1 MRCYDRVVEVPEYGR
16 EFRIRAVQE
25 ITRFLEGADISNIEF
40 EGPEI
45 AVYIRNPKFISE
57 NEERIKELARLL
69 RKRVVVR
76 TDPRFRKS
84 KEATIEYILSLVP
97 SDVSV
102 SPEDIQFDDI
112 LGEVR
117 VLADKP
123 GKLMGKGAALRYQVL
138 AETGWRLEVYRKP
151 PMASRV
157 LDSIMRHL
165 AVASAERRKALRE
178 IGDRIYRDIT
188 VGTKYI
194 RVVGLGSFCEVG
206 RSAILVDTGESRV
219 LLDSGISP
227 SSNGVDALPYFNI
240 PEFRLEDLD
249 AIIISHA
256 HVDHMAAVPLLFK
269 YGYRG
274 PVFVTPPTRDLM
286 LLMLTDFIEL
296 TKGEGREPLF
306 TMKEVALMMTRVI
319 PVNYNIVV
327 DVAPDVKLTFTNAG
341 HILGSS
347 LVHLHIGQGLFNLL
361 YTADLKYYRI
371 RGDRGTRLLPP
382 ANEEFHRVEALII
395 EGTYGSKEPQPRD
408 KAEADLVAL
417 VNKVEKTRGKLLIPV
432 MAVGRGQ
439 DILYV
444 LNTALK
450 EKKIPEIPVYVD
462 GMIYEVTALYT
473 EYPELLAKPVRDQ
486 MLYQGEN
493 PFIGPNIVYVN
504 DESKRQEAIY
514 SQSPAVIVSTSG
526 MMTGGPILE
535 YFKHLAEDERNIL
548 GFVSYQAPG
557 TLARRL
563 AEGEREVEVR
573 EDSSTR
579 RVKVKMDVASIE
591 GFTGHSTR
599 SELLQF
605 LKYLRPKP
613 KTVVFNHGEPSALL
627 SLAQSVK
634 ESWDKLGFEAPP
646 ELLIPENL
654 ETIKLYP
661 RGSKVKVMLSY

>member
-1 MRCYDRVVEVPEYGR
+1 VVGEEVPEYGR
-16 EFRIRAVQE
+16 EFRIRAIQE

-45 AVYIRNPKFISE
+45 AVYVRNPRFILE
-57 NEERIKELARLL
+57 NEEKIKELAKLL

-76 TDPRFRKS
+76 TDPRVRKS
-84 KEATIEYILSLVP
+84 KEATIEYILSHVP
-97 SDVSV
+97 SDVNV
-102 SPEDIQFDDI
+102 SPEDIQFDDVI
-112 LGEVR
+112 GEVR

-157 LDSIMRHL
+157 LNSILRHL
-165 AVASAERRKALRE
+165 AVASPERRKALRE

-188 VGTKYI
+188 VGTRYI
-194 RVVGLGSFCEVG
+194 RIIGLGSFCEVG

-219 LLDSGISP
+219 LLDAGISP
-227 SSNGVDALPYFNI
+227 SASGVEALPYFNT

-249 AIIISHA
+249 AVIISHA
-256 HVDHMAAVPLLFK
+256 HVDHMAAVPILYK

-296 TKGEGREPLF
+296 SKGEGREPPF

-319 PVNYNIVV
+319 PVNYNVVV
-327 DVAPDVKLTFTNAG
+327 DVAPDIKSTFVNAG
-341 HILGSS
+341 HILGSA

-361 YTADLKYYRI
+361 YTSDLKYYRI
-371 RGDRGTRLLPP
+371 KGDRGTRLLPP
-382 ANEEFHRVEALII
+382 AVEEFHRVEALII
-395 EGTYGSKEPQPRD
+395 EGTYGSKEPQPRV
-408 KAEADLVAL
+408 KAEADLIAL
-417 VNKVEKTRGKLLIPV
+417 VNKLNETKGKLLIPV

-444 LNTALK
+444 LNNALK
-450 EKKIPEIPVYVD
+450 EGRIPEVPIYVD

-473 EYPELLAKPVRDQ
+473 EYPELLAKPVRDA

-493 PFIGPNIVYVN
+493 PFVGPNIVYVN
-504 DESKRQEAIY
+504 DESKRQEAINDRG
-514 SQSPAVIVSTSG
+514 PAVIISTSG

-548 GFVSYQAPG
+548 AFVSYQAPG

-563 AEGEREVEVR
+563 ADGEREVEVR
-573 EDSSTR
+573 DDSTVR
-579 RVKVKMDVASIE
+579 KVKVKMNIASIE

-605 LKYLRPKP
+605 LKYLKPKP
-613 KTVVFNHGEPSALL
+613 KTIVFNHGEPSALL
-627 SLAQSVK
+627 SLAQTVK
-634 ESWDKLGFEAPP
+634 ESWDKLGFETPP
-646 ELLIPENL
+646 ELLVPENL
-654 ETIKLYP
+654 ESIRLYP
-661 RGSKVKVMLSY
+661 RSKIRAMLYS

>member
-1 MRCYDRVVEVPEYGR
+1 VVGEEVPEYGR
-16 EFRIRAVQE
+16 EFRIRAIQE

-45 AVYIRNPKFISE
+45 AVYVRNPRFILE
-57 NEERIKELARLL
+57 NEEKIKELAKLL

-76 TDPRFRKS
+76 TDPRVRKS
-84 KEATIEYILSLVP
+84 KEATIEYILSHVP
-97 SDVSV
+97 SDVNV
-102 SPEDIQFDDI
+102 SPEDIQFDDVI
-112 LGEVR
+112 GEVR

-157 LDSIMRHL
+157 LNSILRHL
-165 AVASAERRKALRE
+165 AVASPERRKALRE

-188 VGTKYI
+188 VGTRYI
-194 RVVGLGSFCEVG
+194 RIIGLGSFCEVG

-219 LLDSGISP
+219 LLDAGISP
-227 SSNGVDALPYFNI
+227 SASGVEALPYFNT

-249 AIIISHA
+249 AVIIGHA
-256 HVDHMAAVPLLFK
+256 HVDHMAAVPILYK

-296 TKGEGREPLF
+296 SKGEGREPPF

-319 PVNYNIVV
+319 PVNYNVVV
-327 DVAPDVKLTFTNAG
+327 DVAPDIKLTFVNAG
-341 HILGSS
+341 HILGSA

-361 YTADLKYYRI
+361 YTSDLKYYRI
-371 RGDRGTRLLPP
+371 KGDRGARLLPP
-382 ANEEFHRVEALII
+382 AVEEFHRVEALII

-408 KAEADLVAL
+408 KAEADLIAL
-417 VNKVEKTRGKLLIPV
+417 VNKLNETKGKILIPV

-444 LNTALK
+444 LNNALK
-450 EKKIPEIPVYVD
+450 EGRIPEVPIYVD

-473 EYPELLAKPVRDQ
+473 EYPELLAKPVRDA

-493 PFIGPNIVYVN
+493 PFVGPNIVYVN
-504 DESKRQEAIY
+504 DESKRQEAINDRG
-514 SQSPAVIVSTSG
+514 PAVIISTSG

-548 GFVSYQAPG
+548 AFVSYQAPG

-563 AEGEREVEVR
+563 ADGEREVEVR
-573 EDSSTR
+573 DDSTVR
-579 RVKVKMDVASIE
+579 KVKVKMNIVSIE

-605 LKYLRPKP
+605 LKYLKPKP
-613 KTVVFNHGEPSALL
+613 RTIVFNHGEPSALL
-627 SLAQSVK
+627 SLAQTVK
-634 ESWDKLGFEAPP
+634 ESWDKLGFETPP

-654 ETIKLYP
+654 ESIRLYP
-661 RGSKVKVMLSY
+661 RSKVRVMLYS

>member
-1 MRCYDRVVEVPEYGR
+1 VVGEEVPEYGR
-16 EFRIRAVQE
+16 EFRIRAIQE

-45 AVYIRNPKFISE
+45 AVYVRNPRFILE
-57 NEERIKELARLL
+57 NEEKIKELAKLL

-76 TDPRFRKS
+76 TDPRVRKS
-84 KEATIEYILSLVP
+84 KEATIEYILSHVP
-97 SDVSV
+97 SDVNV
-102 SPEDIQFDDI
+102 SPEDIQFDDVI
-112 LGEVR
+112 GEVR

-157 LDSIMRHL
+157 LNSILRHL
-165 AVASAERRKALRE
+165 AVASPERRKALRE

-188 VGTKYI
+188 VGTRYI
-194 RVVGLGSFCEVG
+194 RIIGLGSFCEVG

-219 LLDSGISP
+219 LLDAGISP
-227 SSNGVDALPYFNI
+227 SASGVEALPYFNT

-249 AIIISHA
+249 AVIISHA
-256 HVDHMAAVPLLFK
+256 HVDHMAAVPILYK

-274 PVFVTPPTRDLM
+274 PVFITPPTRDLM

-296 TKGEGREPLF
+296 SKGEGREPPF

-319 PVNYNIVV
+319 PVNYNVVV
-327 DVAPDVKLTFTNAG
+327 DVAPDIKLTFVNAG
-341 HILGSS
+341 HILGSA

-361 YTADLKYYRI
+361 YTSDLKYYRI
-371 RGDRGTRLLPP
+371 KGDRGTRLLPP
-382 ANEEFHRVEALII
+382 AVEEFHRVEALII

-408 KAEADLVAL
+408 KAEADLITL
-417 VNKVEKTRGKLLIPV
+417 VNKLNETKGKILIPV

-444 LNTALK
+444 LNNALK
-450 EKKIPEIPVYVD
+450 EGRIPEVPIYVD

-473 EYPELLAKPVRDQ
+473 EYPELLAKPVRDA

-493 PFIGPNIVYVN
+493 PFVGPNIVYVN
-504 DESKRQEAIY
+504 DESKRQEAINDRG
-514 SQSPAVIVSTSG
+514 PAVIISTSG

-548 GFVSYQAPG
+548 AFVSYQAPG

-563 AEGEREVEVR
+563 ADGEREVEVR
-573 EDSSTR
+573 DDSTVR
-579 RVKVKMDVASIE
+579 KVKVKMNIVSIE

-605 LKYLRPKP
+605 LKYLKPKP
-613 KTVVFNHGEPSALL
+613 RTIVFNHGEPSALL
-627 SLAQSVK
+627 SLAQTVK
-634 ESWDKLGFEAPP
+634 ESWDKLGFETPP

-654 ETIKLYP
+654 ESIRLYP
-661 RGSKVKVMLSY
+661 RSKIRVMLYS

>member
-1 MRCYDRVVEVPEYGR
+1 MVEVPEYGR

>member
-1 MRCYDRVVEVPEYGR
+1 VVGEEVPEYGR

-45 AVYIRNPKFISE
+45 AVYVRNPRFILE
-57 NEERIKELARLL
+57 NEEKIKELAKLL

-76 TDPRFRKS
+76 TDPRVRKS
-84 KEATIEYILSLVP
+84 KEATIEYILSHVP
-97 SDVSV
+97 SDVNV
-102 SPEDIQFDDI
+102 SPEDIQFDDVI
-112 LGEVR
+112 GEVR

-157 LDSIMRHL
+157 LNSILRHL
-165 AVASAERRKALRE
+165 AVASPERRKALRE

-188 VGTKYI
+188 VGTRYI
-194 RVVGLGSFCEVG
+194 RIIGLGSFCEVG

-219 LLDSGISP
+219 LLDAGISP
-227 SSNGVDALPYFNI
+227 SASGVEALPYFNT

-249 AIIISHA
+249 AVIISHA
-256 HVDHMAAVPLLFK
+256 HVDHMAAVPILYK

-296 TKGEGREPLF
+296 SKGEGREPPF

-319 PVNYNIVV
+319 PVNYNVVV
-327 DVAPDVKLTFTNAG
+327 DVAPDIKLTFVNAG
-341 HILGSS
+341 HILGSA

-361 YTADLKYYRI
+361 YTSDLKYYRI
-371 RGDRGTRLLPP
+371 KGDRGTRLLPP
-382 ANEEFHRVEALII
+382 AVEEFHRIEALII

-408 KAEADLVAL
+408 KAEADLITL
-417 VNKVEKTRGKLLIPV
+417 VNKLNETKGKILIPV

-444 LNTALK
+444 LNNALK
-450 EKKIPEIPVYVD
+450 EGRIPEVPIYVD

-473 EYPELLAKPVRDQ
+473 EYPELLAKPVRDT

-493 PFIGPNIVYVN
+493 PFVGPNIVYVN
-504 DESKRQEAIY
+504 DESKRQEAINDRG
-514 SQSPAVIVSTSG
+514 PAVIISTSG

-535 YFKHLAEDERNIL
+535 YFKYLAEDERNIL
-548 GFVSYQAPG
+548 AFVSYQAPG

-563 AEGEREVEVR
+563 ADGEREVEVR
-573 EDSSTR
+573 DDSTMR
-579 RVKVKMDVASIE
+579 KVKVKMNIVSIE

-605 LKYLRPKP
+605 LKYLKPKP
-613 KTVVFNHGEPSALL
+613 RTIVFNHGEPSALL
-627 SLAQSVK
+627 SLAQTVK
-634 ESWDKLGFEAPP
+634 ESWDKLGFETPP

-654 ETIKLYP
+654 ESIRLYP
-661 RGSKVKVMLSY
+661 RSKIRVMLYS

>member
-1 MRCYDRVVEVPEYGR
+1 VVGEEVPEYGR
-16 EFRIRAVQE
+16 EFRIRAIQE

-45 AVYIRNPKFISE
+45 AVYVRNPRFILE
-57 NEERIKELARLL
+57 NEEKIKELAKLL

-76 TDPRFRKS
+76 TDPRVRKS
-84 KEATIEYILSLVP
+84 KEATIEYILSHVP
-97 SDVSV
+97 SDVNV
-102 SPEDIQFDDI
+102 SPEDIQFDDVI
-112 LGEVR
+112 GEVR

-157 LDSIMRHL
+157 LNSILRHL
-165 AVASAERRKALRE
+165 AVASPERRKALRE

-188 VGTKYI
+188 VGTRYI
-194 RVVGLGSFCEVG
+194 RIIGLGSFCEVG
-206 RSAILVDTGESRV
+206 RSAILVDTGESKV
-219 LLDSGISP
+219 LLDAGISP
-227 SSNGVDALPYFNI
+227 SASGVEALPYFNT

-249 AIIISHA
+249 AVIISHA
-256 HVDHMAAVPLLFK
+256 HVDHMAAVPILYK

-296 TKGEGREPLF
+296 SKGEGREPPF

-319 PVNYNIVV
+319 PVNYNVVV
-327 DVAPDVKLTFTNAG
+327 DVAPDIKLTFVNAG
-341 HILGSS
+341 HILGSA

-361 YTADLKYYRI
+361 YTSDLKYYRI
-371 RGDRGTRLLPP
+371 KGDRGTRLLPP
-382 ANEEFHRVEALII
+382 AVEEFHRVEALII

-408 KAEADLVAL
+408 KAEADLIAL
-417 VNKVEKTRGKLLIPV
+417 VNKLNETKGKLLIPV

-444 LNTALK
+444 LNNALK
-450 EKKIPEIPVYVD
+450 EGRIPEVPIYVD

-473 EYPELLAKPVRDQ
+473 EYPELLAKPVRDA

-493 PFIGPNIVYVN
+493 PFVGPNIVYVN
-504 DESKRQEAIY
+504 DESKRQEAINDRG
-514 SQSPAVIVSTSG
+514 PAVIISTSG

-548 GFVSYQAPG
+548 AFVSYQAPG

-563 AEGEREVEVR
+563 ADGEREVEVR
-573 EDSSTR
+573 DDSTVR
-579 RVKVKMDVASIE
+579 KVKVKMNIVSIE

-605 LKYLRPKP
+605 LKYLKPKP
-613 KTVVFNHGEPSALL
+613 RTIVFNHGEPSALL
-627 SLAQSVK
+627 SLAQTVK
-634 ESWDKLGFEAPP
+634 ESWDKLGFETPP

-654 ETIKLYP
+654 ESIRLYP
-661 RGSKVKVMLSY
+661 RSKVRVMLYS

>member
-1 MRCYDRVVEVPEYGR
+1 MVGEEVPEYGR
-16 EFRIRAVQE
+16 EFRIRAIQE

-45 AVYIRNPKFISE
+45 AVYVRNPRFILE
-57 NEERIKELARLL
+57 NEEKIKELAKLL

-76 TDPRFRKS
+76 TDPRVRKS
-84 KEATIEYILSLVP
+84 KEATIEYILSHVP
-97 SDVSV
+97 SDVNV
-102 SPEDIQFDDI
+102 SPEDIQFDDVI
-112 LGEVR
+112 GEVR

-157 LDSIMRHL
+157 LNSILRHL
-165 AVASAERRKALRE
+165 AVASPERRKALRE

-188 VGTKYI
+188 VGTRYI
-194 RVVGLGSFCEVG
+194 RIIGLGSFCEVG

-219 LLDSGISP
+219 LLDAGISP
-227 SSNGVDALPYFNI
+227 SASGVEALPYFNT

-249 AIIISHA
+249 AVIISHA
-256 HVDHMAAVPLLFK
+256 HVDHMAAVPLLYK

-296 TKGEGREPLF
+296 SKGEGREPPF

-319 PVNYNIVV
+319 PVNYNVVV
-327 DVAPDVKLTFTNAG
+327 DVAPDIKLTFVNAG
-341 HILGSS
+341 HILGSA

-361 YTADLKYYRI
+361 YTSDLKYYRI
-371 RGDRGTRLLPP
+371 KGDRGTRLLPP
-382 ANEEFHRVEALII
+382 AVEEFHRVEALII
-395 EGTYGSKEPQPRD
+395 EGTYGSKEPQPRV
-408 KAEADLVAL
+408 KAEADLIAL
-417 VNKVEKTRGKLLIPV
+417 VNKLNETKGKILIPV

-444 LNTALK
+444 LNNALK
-450 EKKIPEIPVYVD
+450 EGRIPEVPIYVD

-473 EYPELLAKPVRDQ
+473 EYPELLAKPVRDA

-493 PFIGPNIVYVN
+493 PFVGPNIVYVN
-504 DESKRQEAIY
+504 DESKRQEAINDRG
-514 SQSPAVIVSTSG
+514 PAVIISTSG

-548 GFVSYQAPG
+548 AFVSYQAPG

-563 AEGEREVEVR
+563 ADGEREVEVR
-573 EDSSTR
+573 DDSTVR
-579 RVKVKMDVASIE
+579 KVKVKMNIVSIE

-605 LKYLRPKP
+605 LKYLKPKP
-613 KTVVFNHGEPSALL
+613 RTIVFNHGEPSALL
-627 SLAQSVK
+627 SLTQTVK
-634 ESWDKLGFEAPP
+634 ESWDKLGFETPP

-654 ETIKLYP
+654 ESIRLYP
-661 RGSKVKVMLSY
+661 RSKVRVMLYS

>member
-1 MRCYDRVVEVPEYGR
+1 MVEEVPEYGR
-16 EFRIRAVQE
+16 EFRVRAVQE
-25 ITRFLEGADISNIEF
+25 ITRFLEGADVSNIEF

-45 AVYIRNPKFISE
+45 AVYIRNPRFISE
-57 NEERIKELARLL
+57 NEDRIKELAKLL

-76 TDPRFRKS
+76 TDPRVRKS

-97 SDVSV
+97 SDVNV

-188 VGTKYI
+188 VGTRYI
-194 RVVGLGSFCEVG
+194 RVIGLGSFCEVG
-206 RSAILVDTGESRV
+206 RSAILVDTGESKV

-227 SSNGVDALPYFNI
+227 SSNGVDALPYFNT

-249 AIIISHA
+249 AIVISHA

-269 YGYRG
+269 FGYRG

-306 TMKEVALMMTRVI
+306 TMKEVALMMTRVV
-319 PVNYNIVV
+319 PVNYNVVV

-361 YTADLKYYRI
+361 YTGDLKYYRI
-371 RGDRGTRLLPP
+371 KGDRGTRLLPP

-408 KAEADLVAL
+408 KAEADLIAL
-417 VNKVEKTRGKLLIPV
+417 VNRIKETGGKLLIPV

-450 EKKIPEIPVYVD
+450 EKKIPEVPVYVD

-473 EYPELLAKPVRDQ
+473 EYPELLAKPVRDA

-493 PFIGPNIVYVN
+493 PFIGSNIVYVN

-514 SQSPAVIVSTSG
+514 SQGPAVIVSTSG
-526 MMTGGPILE
+526 MMTGGPVIE
-535 YFKHLAEDERNIL
+535 YFKNLAEDERNIL

-563 AEGEREVEVR
+563 ADGEREVEVR
-573 EDSSTR
+573 DDSSVR
-579 RVKVKMDVASIE
+579 KVKVKMDVVSIE

-599 SELLQF
+599 SELIQF
-605 LKYLRPKP
+605 LRYLRPKP
-613 KTVVFNHGEPSALL
+613 KTIILNHGEPSALL

-654 ETIKLYP
+654 ESVKLYP
-661 RGSKVKVMLSY
+661 RSSKVRVMLSY

>member
-1 MRCYDRVVEVPEYGR
+1 MVGEEVPEYGR
-16 EFRIRAVQE
+16 EFRIRAIQE

-45 AVYIRNPKFISE
+45 AVYVRNPRFILE
-57 NEERIKELARLL
+57 NEEKIKELAKLL

-76 TDPRFRKS
+76 TDPRVRKS
-84 KEATIEYILSLVP
+84 KEATIEYILSHVP
-97 SDVSV
+97 SDVNV
-102 SPEDIQFDDI
+102 SPEDIQFDDVI
-112 LGEVR
+112 GEVR

-157 LDSIMRHL
+157 LNSILRHL
-165 AVASAERRKALRE
+165 AVASPERRKALRE

-188 VGTKYI
+188 VGTRYI
-194 RVVGLGSFCEVG
+194 RIIGLGSFCEVG

-219 LLDSGISP
+219 LLDAGISP
-227 SSNGVDALPYFNI
+227 SASGVEALPYFNT

-249 AIIISHA
+249 AVIISHA
-256 HVDHMAAVPLLFK
+256 HVDHMAAVPILYK

-296 TKGEGREPLF
+296 SKGEGREPPF

-319 PVNYNIVV
+319 PVNYNVVV
-327 DVAPDVKLTFTNAG
+327 DVAPDIKLTFVNAG
-341 HILGSS
+341 HILGSA

-361 YTADLKYYRI
+361 YTSDLKYYRI
-371 RGDRGTRLLPP
+371 KGDRGTRLLPP
-382 ANEEFHRVEALII
+382 AVEEFHRVEALII

-408 KAEADLVAL
+408 KAEADLIAL
-417 VNKVEKTRGKLLIPV
+417 VNKLNETKGKLLIPV

-444 LNTALK
+444 LNNALK
-450 EKKIPEIPVYVD
+450 EGRIPEVPIYVD

-473 EYPELLAKPVRDQ
+473 EYPELLAKPVRDA

-493 PFIGPNIVYVN
+493 PFVGPNIVYVN
-504 DESKRQEAIY
+504 DESKRQEAINDRG
-514 SQSPAVIVSTSG
+514 PAVIISTSG

-548 GFVSYQAPG
+548 AFVSYQAPG

-563 AEGEREVEVR
+563 ADGEREVEVR
-573 EDSSTR
+573 DDSTVR
-579 RVKVKMDVASIE
+579 KVKVKMNIVSIE

-605 LKYLRPKP
+605 LKYLKPKP
-613 KTVVFNHGEPSALL
+613 RTIVFNHGEPSALL
-627 SLAQSVK
+627 SLAQTVK
-634 ESWDKLGFEAPP
+634 ESWDKLGFETPP

-654 ETIKLYP
+654 ESIRLYP
-661 RGSKVKVMLSY
+661 RSKIRVMLYS

>member
-1 MRCYDRVVEVPEYGR
+1 MVGEEVPEYGR
-16 EFRIRAVQE
+16 EFRIRAIQE

-45 AVYIRNPKFISE
+45 AVYVRNPRFILE
-57 NEERIKELARLL
+57 NEEKIKELAKLL

-76 TDPRFRKS
+76 TDPRVRKS
-84 KEATIEYILSLVP
+84 KEATIEYILSHVP
-97 SDVSV
+97 SDVNV
-102 SPEDIQFDDI
+102 SPEDIQFDDVI
-112 LGEVR
+112 GEVR

-157 LDSIMRHL
+157 LNSILRHL
-165 AVASAERRKALRE
+165 AVASPERRKALRE

-188 VGTKYI
+188 VGTRYI
-194 RVVGLGSFCEVG
+194 RIIGLGSFCEVG

-219 LLDSGISP
+219 LLDAGISP
-227 SSNGVDALPYFNI
+227 SASGVEALPYFNT

-249 AIIISHA
+249 AVIISHA
-256 HVDHMAAVPLLFK
+256 HVDHMAAVPILYK

-274 PVFVTPPTRDLM
+274 PVFITPPTRDLM

-296 TKGEGREPLF
+296 SKGEGREPPF

-319 PVNYNIVV
+319 PVNYNVVV
-327 DVAPDVKLTFTNAG
+327 DVAPDIKLTFVNAG
-341 HILGSS
+341 HILGSA

-361 YTADLKYYRI
+361 YTSDLKYYRI
-371 RGDRGTRLLPP
+371 KGDRGTRLLPP
-382 ANEEFHRVEALII
+382 AVEEFHRVEALII

-408 KAEADLVAL
+408 KAEADLITL
-417 VNKVEKTRGKLLIPV
+417 VNKLNETKGKILIPV

-444 LNTALK
+444 LNNALK
-450 EKKIPEIPVYVD
+450 EGRIPEVPIYVD

-473 EYPELLAKPVRDQ
+473 EYPELLAKPVRDA

-493 PFIGPNIVYVN
+493 PFVGPNIVYVN
-504 DESKRQEAIY
+504 DESKRQEAINDRG
-514 SQSPAVIVSTSG
+514 PAVIISTSG

-548 GFVSYQAPG
+548 AFVSYQAPG

-563 AEGEREVEVR
+563 ADGEREVEVR
-573 EDSSTR
+573 DDSTVR
-579 RVKVKMDVASIE
+579 KVKVKMNIVSIE

-605 LKYLRPKP
+605 LKYLKPKP
-613 KTVVFNHGEPSALL
+613 RTIVFNHGEPSALL
-627 SLAQSVK
+627 SLAQTVK
-634 ESWDKLGFEAPP
+634 ESWDKLGFETPP

-654 ETIKLYP
+654 ESIRLYP
-661 RGSKVKVMLSY
+661 RSKIRVMLYS

>member
-1 MRCYDRVVEVPEYGR
+1 MVGEEVPEYGR
-16 EFRIRAVQE
+16 EFRIRAIQE

-45 AVYIRNPKFISE
+45 AVYVRNPRFILE
-57 NEERIKELARLL
+57 NEEKIKELAKLL

-76 TDPRFRKS
+76 TDPRVRKS
-84 KEATIEYILSLVP
+84 KEATIEYILSHVP
-97 SDVSV
+97 SDVNV
-102 SPEDIQFDDI
+102 SPEDIQFDDVI
-112 LGEVR
+112 GEVR

-157 LDSIMRHL
+157 LNSILRHL
-165 AVASAERRKALRE
+165 AVASPERRKALRE

-188 VGTKYI
+188 VGTRYI
-194 RVVGLGSFCEVG
+194 RIIGLGSFCEVG

-219 LLDSGISP
+219 LLDAGISP
-227 SSNGVDALPYFNI
+227 SASGVEALPYFNT

-249 AIIISHA
+249 AVIISHA
-256 HVDHMAAVPLLFK
+256 HVDHMAAVPLLYK

-296 TKGEGREPLF
+296 SKGEGREPPF

-319 PVNYNIVV
+319 PVNYNVVV
-327 DVAPDVKLTFTNAG
+327 DVAPDIKLTFVNAG
-341 HILGSS
+341 HILGSA

-361 YTADLKYYRI
+361 YTSDLKYYRI
-371 RGDRGTRLLPP
+371 KGDRGTRLLPP
-382 ANEEFHRVEALII
+382 AVEEFHRVEALII

-408 KAEADLVAL
+408 KAEADLIAL
-417 VNKVEKTRGKLLIPV
+417 VNKLNETKGKILIPV

-444 LNTALK
+444 LNNALK
-450 EKKIPEIPVYVD
+450 EGRIPEVPIYVD

-473 EYPELLAKPVRDQ
+473 EYPELLAKPVRDA

-493 PFIGPNIVYVN
+493 PFVGPNIVYVN
-504 DESKRQEAIY
+504 DESKRQEAINDRG
-514 SQSPAVIVSTSG
+514 PAVIISTSG

-548 GFVSYQAPG
+548 AFVSYQAPG

-563 AEGEREVEVR
+563 ADGEREVEVR
-573 EDSSTR
+573 DDSTVR
-579 RVKVKMDVASIE
+579 KVKVKMNIVSIE

-605 LKYLRPKP
+605 LKYLKPKP
-613 KTVVFNHGEPSALL
+613 RTIVFNHGEPSALL
-627 SLAQSVK
+627 SLAQTVK
-634 ESWDKLGFEAPP
+634 ESWDKLGFETPP

-654 ETIKLYP
+654 ESIRLYP
-661 RGSKVKVMLSY
+661 RSKIRVMLYN

>member
-1 MRCYDRVVEVPEYGR
+1 VVGEEVPEYGR
-16 EFRIRAVQE
+16 EFRIRAIQE

-45 AVYIRNPKFISE
+45 AVYVRNPRFILE
-57 NEERIKELARLL
+57 NEEKIKELAKLL

-76 TDPRFRKS
+76 TDPRVRKS
-84 KEATIEYILSLVP
+84 KEATIEYILSHVP
-97 SDVSV
+97 SDVNV
-102 SPEDIQFDDI
+102 SPEDIQFDDVI
-112 LGEVR
+112 GEVR

-157 LDSIMRHL
+157 LNSILRHL
-165 AVASAERRKALRE
+165 AVASPERRKALRE

-188 VGTKYI
+188 VGTRYI
-194 RVVGLGSFCEVG
+194 RIIGLGSFCEVG

-219 LLDSGISP
+219 LLDAGISP
-227 SSNGVDALPYFNI
+227 SASGVEALPYFNT

-249 AIIISHA
+249 AVIISHA
-256 HVDHMAAVPLLFK
+256 HVDHMAAVPILYK

-296 TKGEGREPLF
+296 SKGEGREPPF

-319 PVNYNIVV
+319 PVNYNVVV
-327 DVAPDVKLTFTNAG
+327 DVAPDIKLTFVNAG
-341 HILGSS
+341 HILGSA

-361 YTADLKYYRI
+361 YTSDLKYYRI
-371 RGDRGTRLLPP
+371 KGDRGTRLLPP
-382 ANEEFHRVEALII
+382 AVEEFHRVEALII

-408 KAEADLVAL
+408 KAEADLIAL
-417 VNKVEKTRGKLLIPV
+417 VNKLNETKGKLLIPV

-444 LNTALK
+444 LNNALK
-450 EKKIPEIPVYVD
+450 EGRIPEVPIYVD

-473 EYPELLAKPVRDQ
+473 EYPELLAKPVRDA

-493 PFIGPNIVYVN
+493 PFVGPNIVYVN
-504 DESKRQEAIY
+504 DESKRQEAINDRG
-514 SQSPAVIVSTSG
+514 PAVIISTSG

-548 GFVSYQAPG
+548 AFVSYQAPG

-563 AEGEREVEVR
+563 ADGEREVEVR
-573 EDSSTR
+573 DDSTVR
-579 RVKVKMDVASIE
+579 KVKVKMNIVSIE

-605 LKYLRPKP
+605 LKYLKPKP
-613 KTVVFNHGEPSALL
+613 RTIVFNHGEPSALL
-627 SLAQSVK
+627 SLAQTVK
-634 ESWDKLGFEAPP
+634 ESWDKLGFETPP

-654 ETIKLYP
+654 ESIRLYP
-661 RGSKVKVMLSY
+661 RSKVRVMLYS

>member
-1 MRCYDRVVEVPEYGR
+1 VVGEEVPEYGR
-16 EFRIRAVQE
+16 EFRIRAIQE

-45 AVYIRNPKFISE
+45 AVYVRNPRFILE
-57 NEERIKELARLL
+57 NEEKIKELAKLL

-76 TDPRFRKS
+76 TDPRVRKS
-84 KEATIEYILSLVP
+84 KEATIEYILSHVP
-97 SDVSV
+97 SDVNV
-102 SPEDIQFDDI
+102 SPEDIQFDDVI
-112 LGEVR
+112 GEVR

-157 LDSIMRHL
+157 LNSILRHL
-165 AVASAERRKALRE
+165 AVASPERRKALRE

-188 VGTKYI
+188 VGTRYI
-194 RVVGLGSFCEVG
+194 RIIGLGSFCEVG

-219 LLDSGISP
+219 LLDAGISP
-227 SSNGVDALPYFNI
+227 SASGVEALPYFNT

-249 AIIISHA
+249 AVIISHA
-256 HVDHMAAVPLLFK
+256 HVDHMAAVPILYK

-296 TKGEGREPLF
+296 SKGEGREPPF

-319 PVNYNIVV
+319 PVNYNVVV
-327 DVAPDVKLTFTNAG
+327 DVAPDIKLTFVNAG
-341 HILGSS
+341 HILGSA

-361 YTADLKYYRI
+361 YTSDLKYYRI
-371 RGDRGTRLLPP
+371 KGDRGTRLLPP
-382 ANEEFHRVEALII
+382 AVEEFHRVEALII

-408 KAEADLVAL
+408 KAEADLIAL
-417 VNKVEKTRGKLLIPV
+417 VNKLNETKGKLLIPV

-444 LNTALK
+444 LNNALK
-450 EKKIPEIPVYVD
+450 EGRIPEVPIYVD

-473 EYPELLAKPVRDQ
+473 EYPELLAKPVRDA

-493 PFIGPNIVYVN
+493 PFVGPNIVYVN
-504 DESKRQEAIY
+504 DESKRQEAINDRG
-514 SQSPAVIVSTSG
+514 PAVIISTSG

-548 GFVSYQAPG
+548 AFVSYQAPG

-563 AEGEREVEVR
+563 ADGEREVEVR
-573 EDSSTR
+573 DDSTVR
-579 RVKVKMDVASIE
+579 KVKVKMNIVSIE

-605 LKYLRPKP
+605 LKYLKPKP
-613 KTVVFNHGEPSALL
+613 RTIVFNHGEPSALL
-627 SLAQSVK
+627 SLAQTVK
-634 ESWDKLGFEAPP
+634 ESWDKLGFETPP

-654 ETIKLYP
+654 ESIRLYP
-661 RGSKVKVMLSY
+661 RSKIRVMLYS

>member
-1 MRCYDRVVEVPEYGR
+1 LRCYDRVVEVPEYGR

-432 MAVGRGQ
+432 MAVGR
-439 DILYV
+439 V
-444 LNTALK
+444 R
-450 EKKIPEIPVYVD
+450 
-462 GMIYEVTALYT
+462 IYYT
-473 EYPELLAKPVRDQ
+473 
-486 MLYQGEN
+486 
-493 PFIGPNIVYVN
+493 
-504 DESKRQEAIY
+504 S
-514 SQSPAVIVSTSG
+514 
-526 MMTGGPILE
+526 
-535 YFKHLAEDERNIL
+535 
-548 GFVSYQAPG
+548 
-557 TLARRL
+557 
-563 AEGEREVEVR
+563 
-573 EDSSTR
+573 
-579 RVKVKMDVASIE
+579 
-591 GFTGHSTR
+591 
-599 SELLQF
+599 
-605 LKYLRPKP
+605 
-613 KTVVFNHGEPSALL
+613 
-627 SLAQSVK
+627 
-634 ESWDKLGFEAPP
+634 
-646 ELLIPENL
+646 
-654 ETIKLYP
+654 
-661 RGSKVKVMLSY
+661 

>member
-1 MRCYDRVVEVPEYGR
+1 MKVVGEEIPEYGR
-16 EFRIRAVQE
+16 EFRIRAIQE

-45 AVYIRNPKFISE
+45 AVYVRNPKFILE
-57 NEERIKELARLL
+57 NEEKIKELAKLL

-76 TDPRFRKS
+76 TDPRVRKS
-84 KEATIEYILSLVP
+84 KEATIEYILSHVP

-157 LDSIMRHL
+157 LNSIMRHL

-188 VGTKYI
+188 VGTRYI
-194 RVVGLGSFCEVG
+194 RIIGLGSFCEVG
-206 RSAILVDTGESRV
+206 RSAILVDTGESKV
-219 LLDSGISP
+219 LLDAGISP

-240 PEFRLEDLD
+240 PEFRLEELD
-249 AIIISHA
+249 AVIISHA
-256 HVDHMAAVPLLFK
+256 HIDHMAALPLLFK

-296 TKGEGREPLF
+296 SKGEGREPLF
-306 TMKEVALMMTRVI
+306 TMKEVALMMTRII
-319 PVNYNIVV
+319 PVNYNVVV
-327 DVAPDVKLTFTNAG
+327 DVAPDIKLTFTNAG

-361 YTADLKYYRI
+361 YTSDLKYYRI
-371 RGDRGTRLLPP
+371 KGDRGTRLLPP

-408 KAEADLVAL
+408 KAEADLIAL
-417 VNKVEKTRGKLLIPV
+417 VHKINETKGKLLIPV

-444 LNTALK
+444 LNAALK
-450 EKKIPEIPVYVD
+450 EGKIPEIPIYVD

-473 EYPELLAKPVRDQ
+473 EYPELLAKPVRDL

-493 PFIGPNIVYVN
+493 PFVGPNIIYVN

-514 SQSPAVIVSTSG
+514 DKGPAVIISTSG
-526 MMTGGPILE
+526 MMTGGPVIE

-563 AEGEREVEVR
+563 ADGEREVEVR
-573 EDSSTR
+573 EDSGVR
-579 RVKVKMDVASIE
+579 KVKVKMNVVSIE

-605 LKYLRPKP
+605 LRYLRPKP
-613 KTVVFNHGEPSALL
+613 RTIIFNHGEPSALL
-627 SLAQSVK
+627 SLAQTVK

-661 RGSKVKVMLSY
+661 RSSKIRVMLSY

>member
-1 MRCYDRVVEVPEYGR
+1 MGEEVPEYGR
-16 EFRIRAVQE
+16 EFRIRAIQE

-45 AVYIRNPKFISE
+45 AVYVRNPRFILE
-57 NEERIKELARLL
+57 NEEKIKELAKLL

-76 TDPRFRKS
+76 TDPRVRKS
-84 KEATIEYILSLVP
+84 KEATIEYILSHVP
-97 SDVSV
+97 SDVNV
-102 SPEDIQFDDI
+102 SPEDIQFDDVI
-112 LGEVR
+112 GEVR

-157 LDSIMRHL
+157 LNSILRHL
-165 AVASAERRKALRE
+165 AVASPERRKALRE

-188 VGTKYI
+188 VGTRHI
-194 RVVGLGSFCEVG
+194 RIIGLGSFCEVG

-219 LLDSGISP
+219 LLDAGISP
-227 SSNGVDALPYFNI
+227 SASGVEALPYFNT

-249 AIIISHA
+249 AVIISHA
-256 HVDHMAAVPLLFK
+256 HVDHMAAVPILYK

-296 TKGEGREPLF
+296 SKGEGREPPF

-319 PVNYNIVV
+319 PVNYNVVV
-327 DVAPDVKLTFTNAG
+327 DVAPDMKLTFVNAG
-341 HILGSS
+341 HILGSA

-361 YTADLKYYRI
+361 YTSDLKYYRI
-371 RGDRGTRLLPP
+371 KGDRGARLLPP
-382 ANEEFHRVEALII
+382 AVEEFHRVEALII

-408 KAEADLVAL
+408 KAEADLIAL
-417 VNKVEKTRGKLLIPV
+417 VNKLNETKGKLLIPV

-444 LNTALK
+444 LNNALK
-450 EKKIPEIPVYVD
+450 EGRIPEVPIYVD

-473 EYPELLAKPVRDQ
+473 EYPELLAKPVRDA

-493 PFIGPNIVYVN
+493 PFVGPNIVYVN
-504 DESKRQEAIY
+504 DESKRQEAINDRG
-514 SQSPAVIVSTSG
+514 PAVIISTSG

-548 GFVSYQAPG
+548 AFVSYQAPG

-563 AEGEREVEVR
+563 ADGEREVEVR
-573 EDSSTR
+573 DDSTVR
-579 RVKVKMDVASIE
+579 KVKVKMNIVSIE

-605 LKYLRPKP
+605 LKYLKPKP
-613 KTVVFNHGEPSALL
+613 RTIVFNHGEPSALL
-627 SLAQSVK
+627 SLAQTVK
-634 ESWDKLGFEAPP
+634 ESWDKLGFETPP

-654 ETIKLYP
+654 ESIRLYP
-661 RGSKVKVMLSY
+661 RSKIRVMLYS

>member
-1 MRCYDRVVEVPEYGR
+1 LRCYDRVVEVPEYGR

>member
-1 MRCYDRVVEVPEYGR
+1 VVEVPEYGR

>member
-1 MRCYDRVVEVPEYGR
+1 
-16 EFRIRAVQE
+16 
-25 ITRFLEGADISNIEF
+25 
-40 EGPEI
+40 
-45 AVYIRNPKFISE
+45 
-57 NEERIKELARLL
+57 
-69 RKRVVVR
+69 
-76 TDPRFRKS
+76 
-84 KEATIEYILSLVP
+84 
-97 SDVSV
+97 V
-102 SPEDIQFDDI
+102 SPEDIQFDDVI
-112 LGEVR
+112 GEVR

-157 LDSIMRHL
+157 LNSILRHL
-165 AVASAERRKALRE
+165 AVASPERRKALRE

-188 VGTKYI
+188 VGTRYI
-194 RVVGLGSFCEVG
+194 RIIGLGSFCEVG

-219 LLDSGISP
+219 LLDAGISP
-227 SSNGVDALPYFNI
+227 SASGVEALPYFNT

-249 AIIISHA
+249 AVIISHA
-256 HVDHMAAVPLLFK
+256 HVDHMAAVPILYK

-296 TKGEGREPLF
+296 SKGEGREPPF

-319 PVNYNIVV
+319 PVNYNVVV
-327 DVAPDVKLTFTNAG
+327 DVAPDMKLTFVNAG
-341 HILGSS
+341 HILGSA

-361 YTADLKYYRI
+361 YTSDLKYYRI
-371 RGDRGTRLLPP
+371 KGDRGTRLLPP
-382 ANEEFHRVEALII
+382 AVEEFHRVEALII

-408 KAEADLVAL
+408 KAEADLIAL
-417 VNKVEKTRGKLLIPV
+417 VNKLNETKGKLLIPV

-444 LNTALK
+444 LNNALK
-450 EKKIPEIPVYVD
+450 EGRIPEVPIYVD

-473 EYPELLAKPVRDQ
+473 EYPELLAKPVRDA

-493 PFIGPNIVYVN
+493 PFVGPNIVYVN
-504 DESKRQEAIY
+504 DESKRQEAINDRG
-514 SQSPAVIVSTSG
+514 PAVIISTSG

-548 GFVSYQAPG
+548 AFVSYQAPG

-563 AEGEREVEVR
+563 ADGEREVEVR
-573 EDSSTR
+573 DDSTVR
-579 RVKVKMDVASIE
+579 KVKVKMNIVSIE

-605 LKYLRPKP
+605 LKYLKPKP
-613 KTVVFNHGEPSALL
+613 RTIVFNHGEPSALL
-627 SLAQSVK
+627 SLAQTVK
-634 ESWDKLGFEAPP
+634 ESWDKLGFETPP

-654 ETIKLYP
+654 ESIRLYP
-661 RGSKVKVMLSY
+661 RSKVRVMLYS

>member
-1 MRCYDRVVEVPEYGR
+1 MEEIPEYGR
-16 EFRIRAVQE
+16 EFRVRAVQE
-25 ITRFLEGADISNIEF
+25 IMRVLEGADISNIEF

-45 AVYIRNPKFISE
+45 AVYVRNPKFILE
-57 NEERIKELARLL
+57 NEEKIKELAKMLK
-69 RKRVVVR
+69 KRVVVR
-76 TDPRFRKS
+76 TDPRVRKP

-97 SDVSV
+97 EDVSV
-102 SPEDIQFDDI
+102 SPEDIQFDEI
-112 LGEVR
+112 MGEVR

-123 GKLMGKGAALRYQVL
+123 GKLLGKGAALRYQVL

-157 LDSIMRHL
+157 LNSILRHL
-165 AVASAERRKALRE
+165 AIASAERRRALRE

-188 VGTKYI
+188 IGTRYI
-194 RVVGLGSFCEVG
+194 RIIGLGSFCEVG
-206 RSAILVDTGESRV
+206 RSAILIDTGESKV
-219 LLDSGISP
+219 LLDAGISP
-227 SSNGVDALPYFNI
+227 SSNGVDALPFFNV
-240 PEFRLEDLD
+240 PEFRLEELD
-249 AIIISHA
+249 AVIISHA
-256 HVDHMAAVPLLFK
+256 HIDHMAAVPLLYK
-269 YGYRG
+269 YGYKG

-296 TKGEGREPLF
+296 SKGEGREPLF

-319 PVNYNIVV
+319 PVNYNVVV
-327 DVAPDVKLTFTNAG
+327 DVAPDIKLTFVNAG

-347 LVHLHIGQGLFNLL
+347 LVHLHIGQGLFNIL
-361 YTADLKYYRI
+361 YTSDFKYYRI
-371 RGDRGTRLLPP
+371 KGDRGTRLLPP
-382 ANEEFHRVEALII
+382 AIEEFHRVEALII

-408 KAEADLVAL
+408 KAEADLITL
-417 VNKVEKTRGKLLIPV
+417 INKINETKGKLLIPV

-444 LNTALK
+444 ITSALK
-450 EKKIPEIPVYVD
+450 AGKIPEIPVYVD

-473 EYPELLAKPVRDQ
+473 EYPELLAKPVRDL

-493 PFIGPNIVYVN
+493 PFISPNVIYVN

-514 SQSPAVIVSTSG
+514 SQGPAVILSTSG
-526 MMTGGPILE
+526 MMTGGPVIE

-548 GFVSYQAPG
+548 AFVSYQAPG

-573 EDSSTR
+573 EDSGIR
-579 RVKVKMDVASIE
+579 RVKVRMNVLSIE

-613 KTVVFNHGEPSALL
+613 RTIVFNHGEPSALL

-654 ETIKLYP
+654 ESIRLYP
-661 RGSKVKVMLSY
+661 RSSKIKTMLSY

>member
-1 MRCYDRVVEVPEYGR
+1 VVGEEVPEYGR
-16 EFRIRAVQE
+16 EFRIRAIQE

-45 AVYIRNPKFISE
+45 AVYVRNPRFILE
-57 NEERIKELARLL
+57 NEEKIKELAKLL

-76 TDPRFRKS
+76 TDPRVRKS
-84 KEATIEYILSLVP
+84 KEATIEYILSHVP
-97 SDVSV
+97 SDVNV
-102 SPEDIQFDDI
+102 SPEDIQFDDVI
-112 LGEVR
+112 GEVR

-157 LDSIMRHL
+157 LNSILRHL
-165 AVASAERRKALRE
+165 AVASPERRKALRE

-188 VGTKYI
+188 VGTRYI
-194 RVVGLGSFCEVG
+194 RIIGLGSFCEVG

-219 LLDSGISP
+219 LLDAGISP
-227 SSNGVDALPYFNI
+227 SASGVEALPYFNT

-249 AIIISHA
+249 AVIISHA
-256 HVDHMAAVPLLFK
+256 HVDHMAAVPLLYK

-296 TKGEGREPLF
+296 SKGEGREPPF

-319 PVNYNIVV
+319 PVNYNVVV
-327 DVAPDVKLTFTNAG
+327 DVAPDIKLTFVNAG
-341 HILGSS
+341 HILGSA

-361 YTADLKYYRI
+361 YTSDLKYYRI
-371 RGDRGTRLLPP
+371 KGDRGTRLLPP
-382 ANEEFHRVEALII
+382 AVEEFHRVEALII

-408 KAEADLVAL
+408 KAEADLIAL
-417 VNKVEKTRGKLLIPV
+417 VNKLNETKGKLLIPV

-444 LNTALK
+444 LNNALK
-450 EKKIPEIPVYVD
+450 EGRIPEVPIYVD

-473 EYPELLAKPVRDQ
+473 EYPELLAKPVRDA

-493 PFIGPNIVYVN
+493 PFVGPNIVYVN
-504 DESKRQEAIY
+504 DESKRQEAINDRG
-514 SQSPAVIVSTSG
+514 PAVIISTSG

-548 GFVSYQAPG
+548 AFVSYQAPG

-563 AEGEREVEVR
+563 ADGEREVEVR
-573 EDSSTR
+573 DDSTVR
-579 RVKVKMDVASIE
+579 KVKVKMNIVSIE

-605 LKYLRPKP
+605 LKYLKPKP
-613 KTVVFNHGEPSALL
+613 RTIVFNHGEPSALL
-627 SLAQSVK
+627 SLAQTVK
-634 ESWDKLGFEAPP
+634 ESWDKLGFETPP

-654 ETIKLYP
+654 ESIRLYP
-661 RGSKVKVMLSY
+661 RSKIRVMLYS

>member
-1 MRCYDRVVEVPEYGR
+1 VVGEEIPEYGR
-16 EFRIRAVQE
+16 EFRIRAIQE

-45 AVYIRNPKFISE
+45 AVYVRNPRFILE
-57 NEERIKELARLL
+57 NEEKIKELAKLL

-76 TDPRFRKS
+76 TDPRVRKS
-84 KEATIEYILSLVP
+84 KEATIEYILSHIP
-97 SDVSV
+97 SDVKV
-102 SPEDIQFDDI
+102 SPEDIQFDDVI
-112 LGEVR
+112 GEVR

-157 LDSIMRHL
+157 LNSILRHL
-165 AVASAERRKALRE
+165 TVASSERRKALRE

-188 VGTKYI
+188 VGTRYI
-194 RVVGLGSFCEVG
+194 RIIGLGSFCEVG

-219 LLDSGISP
+219 LLDAGISP
-227 SSNGVDALPYFNI
+227 SASGVEALPYFSV

-249 AIIISHA
+249 AVIISHA
-256 HVDHMAAVPLLFK
+256 HIDHMAAVPILYK

-296 TKGEGREPLF
+296 SKGEGREPPF

-319 PVNYNIVV
+319 PVNYNVVV
-327 DVAPDVKLTFTNAG
+327 DVAPDIKLTFVNAG
-341 HILGSS
+341 HILGSA
-347 LVHLHIGQGLFNLL
+347 LVHLHIGQGLFNIL
-361 YTADLKYYRI
+361 YTGDLKYYRI
-371 RGDRGTRLLPP
+371 KGDRGTRLLPP
-382 ANEEFHRVEALII
+382 AVEEFHRVEALII

-408 KAEADLVAL
+408 KAEADLIAL
-417 VNKVEKTRGKLLIPV
+417 VNKLNETKGKLLIPV

-444 LNTALK
+444 LNNALK
-450 EKKIPEIPVYVD
+450 EGKIPEVPIYVD

-473 EYPELLAKPVRDQ
+473 EYPELLAKPVRDA

-493 PFIGPNIVYVN
+493 PFVGPNIVYVN
-504 DESKRQEAIY
+504 DESKRQEAINDRG
-514 SQSPAVIVSTSG
+514 PAVIISTSG
-526 MMTGGPILE
+526 MMTGGPVLE

-548 GFVSYQAPG
+548 AFVSYQAPG

-563 AEGEREVEVR
+563 ADGEREVEVR
-573 EDSSTR
+573 DDSTVR
-579 RVKVKMDVASIE
+579 KVKVKMNVVSIE

-605 LKYLRPKP
+605 LKYLKPKP
-613 KTVVFNHGEPSALL
+613 RTIVFNHGEPSALL
-627 SLAQSVK
+627 SLAQTVK
-634 ESWDKLGFEAPP
+634 ESWDKLGFETPP

-654 ETIKLYP
+654 ESIRLYP
-661 RGSKVKVMLSY
+661 RSKIRVMLYS